1 MTDTERQ
8 AYEQKMDARL
18 MKWDA
23 QMQELKAR
31 AKEAGADA
39 KVEIA
44 RELDELEKRSDAAR
58 EKLRLLGVT
67 AGERGADHGIA
78 HAEPVQRGLEL
89 GLEMLVA
96 ERAGGG
102 EIAVR
107 LAVNPR
113 PGGAW
118 WLGYRDSRAAFG
130 ETTGSH
136 PGLDLPDIAAR
147 GLDQVVGRVDLARAL
162 LGDGA
167 HAFR

>member
-67 AGERGADHGIA
+67 AGQIARIESEGTPSDHRCRAGWRRRNRGSISSQSAAG
-78 HAEPVQRGLEL
+78 RC
-89 GLEMLVA
+89 LVA
-96 ERAGGG
+96 WLPGQPGS
-102 EIAVR
+102 VR
-107 LAVNPR
+107 RNNRFPPR
-113 PGGAW
+113 P
-118 WLGYRDSRAAFG
+118 
-130 ETTGSH
+130 
-136 PGLDLPDIAAR
+136 
-147 GLDQVVGRVDLARAL
+147 
-162 LGDGA
+162 
-167 HAFR
+167 